1 MLTDLLDMMIDRFA
15 GVGNISDFTTKRS
28 ELWVSYLR
36 VFEEEPLVLLF
47 GKGYTNNLINGRGSH
62 NVLIQS
68 VYQFGLVG
76 SAFLLGWLLQ
86 YLRTALRGIRLQSGH
101 TVQLLIL
108 LGGAIGPWL
117 ALDLLMFDE
126 FFIIP
131 YFVFLGMTYLYDV
144 GQKDE
149 TDGMTEEVTQ

>member
-1 MLTDLLDMMIDRFA
+1 ML
-15 GVGNISDFTTKRS
+15 
-28 ELWVSYLR
+28 
-36 VFEEEPLVLLF
+36 LVWLF
-47 GKGYTNNLINGRGSH
+47 QYMK
-62 NVLIQS
+62 NVL
-68 VYQFGLVG
+68 
-76 SAFLLGWLLQ
+76 
-86 YLRTALRGIRLQSGH
+86 RGMRFKTGH

-144 GQKDE
+144 GQEDE